1 MSLKG
6 FSLFWKGVCS
16 KNRLFV
22 SLEEYLVILEKVR
35 AILSEQFD
43 VYGEEI
49 TEETNIEKDFNAD
62 SLDIADLLIA
72 FEEEFN
78 IKIPD
83 EISEDIKTVGDMVS
97 YIKKVSK

>member
-1 MSLKG
+1 M
-6 FSLFWKGVCS
+6 
-16 KNRLFV
+16 
-22 SLEEYLVILEKVR
+22 ILEKVR